1 MLKVKRKTIILYLLP
16 MIVTIALIN
25 LTPILYT
32 LDISLTNYT
41 LFNDLHDFIGLENY
55 RQLIFTANSDL
66 YFVIGNTLLYVVV
79 CVALFLIVGMACALA
94 LNNPRIKGLPFWRMV
109 LLVPWAA
116 PSAIT
121 ALIWKFMFNEDFGPI
136 NQIARLVFGKSFG
149 IPWVTNPTW
158 AFISVVIVNIWL
170 SYPFFTVI
178 ILGAL
183 QSIPQE
189 LNEAAEMDGAN
200 AWQRF
205 LNVTLP
211 LLRPAITP
219 ITILSAITTFQMFNT
234 VYLITAGGPFTSA
247 GRPGAT
253 EFVMIYMYN
262 KVLGNAAANI
272 HYAQIASFSITIFLI
287 LGTITFLARGGVT
300 SGRFFRRLTFSRT
313 REEATWATR

>member
-1 MLKVKRKTIILYLLP
+1 MLKVKPRTIILYLLP

-32 LDISLTNYT
+32 IDISLTNYT
-41 LFNDLHDFIGLENY
+41 LFNDEHIFIGLENY

-66 YFVIGNTLLYVVV
+66 YFVIANTLLYVII
-79 CVALFLIVGMACALA
+79 CVSLFLVVGMATALA
-94 LNNPRIKGLPFWRMV
+94 LNNTKIKGLAFWRVV

-121 ALIWKFMFNEDFGPI
+121 ALIWKFLFNEDFGPI
-136 NQIARLVFGKSFG
+136 NQIARLAFGKGFNV
-149 IPWVTNPTW
+149 PWVTNPTW
-158 AFISVVIVNIWL
+158 AFISVVIVNVWL

-234 VYLITAGGPFTSA
+234 VYLITGGGPFISA
-247 GRPGAT
+247 GRP
-253 EFVMIYMYN
+253 
-262 KVLGNAAANI
+262 
-272 HYAQIASFSITIFLI
+272 
-287 LGTITFLARGGVT
+287 
-300 SGRFFRRLTFSRT
+300 
-313 REEATWATR
+313 